1 MKTILEQKDALRKEM
16 YKKRARNKSDLK
28 KKYDV
33 WICSQ
38 LEQLVKEKNVKTVHA
53 YLPMGTEIDI
63 RPFIQKALDQDIK
76 IISPKTLPKRHLENL
91 ELHSL
96 NDVEKGVFGTTY
108 PANSTIY
115 SGEYDLV
122 IVPGLA
128 FDNQNYRLGYG
139 GGYYDTFLEQ
149 HPTAFKIGIFYPFQ
163 EVASVPKEK
172 HDVCLDKILYQELV

>member
-1 MKTILEQKDALRKEM
+1 MKTVIEQKNALRKKM
-16 YKKRARNKSDLK
+16 YKKRARNKSDFK
-28 KKYDV
+28 KKYDL

-38 LEQLVKEKNVKTVHA
+38 LEQLVKEKNVKTIHA

-63 RPFIQKALDQDIK
+63 RPFIQKSLDQDIK
-76 IISPKTLPKRHLENL
+76 IISPKTLPKRQLENL

-149 HPTAFKIGIFYPFQ
+149 HPTAFKVGIFYPFQ
-163 EVASVPKEK
+163 EIETVPKET
-172 HDVCLDKILYQELV
+172 HDVSLNTVLVKK

>member
-1 MKTILEQKDALRKEM
+1 MNIILEQKDALRKEM
-16 YKKRARNKSDLK
+16 YKKRARNRSAAK
-28 KKYDV
+28 KEYDG
-33 WICSQ
+33 WICSE
-38 LEQLVKEKNVKTVHA
+38 LEKLVKERNAKVVHV

-63 RPFIQKALDQDIK
+63 RPFIEKALDQNIK
-76 IISPKTLPKRHLENL
+76 IISPKTLPKRQLKNL

-108 PANSTIY
+108 PANSTTF

-128 FDNQNYRLGYG
+128 FDANNYRLGYG

-149 HPTAFKIGIFYPFQ
+149 HPTAFKVGIFYPFQ